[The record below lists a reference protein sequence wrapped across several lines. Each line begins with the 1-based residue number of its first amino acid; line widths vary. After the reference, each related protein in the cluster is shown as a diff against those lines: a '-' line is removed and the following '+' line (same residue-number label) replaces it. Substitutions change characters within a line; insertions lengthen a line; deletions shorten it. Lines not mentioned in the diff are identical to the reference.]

1 HHPQGGNPWNQHPQ
15 HPAAAISNYDDD
27 EDDHVPLSMMAGT
40 IGGQQQQHFDAS
52 LSYGHPQHHA
62 SQPQHQLLQQQ
73 QQQLL
78 QLQQQ
83 HSQNHGLLPYQQY
96 AANTNNHIHN
106 NQGYSYNNNTK
117 NINNNTAPPPVRL
130 TDPGVPQAMPPL
142 DYHQQLEMELEHQ
155 QRQFQQQFL
164 EQYHQM
170 QMQQQQQPHGSSA
183 QDWVDDGF
191 ADHIGVPASYN
202 HQPLMSGSGSG
213 FQNAPYN
220 PNLPHSHSAVVP
232 SPQPPNATGIESL
245 YHAHHFAQSQLR
257 AGSAASKPRTK
268 DRPWVNNN
276 NSDSSKKLPTNSASR
291 ASPDKAPAASS
302 SSFGSEGSEE
312 SSETS
317 SSDESAYNIDSDEE
331 KPKRPVQS
339 VPVSRAIST
348 KTAPKSLK
356 HLSPAS
362 RQQTV
367 SSSKEEFATHLSG
380 EKGKTAAGK
389 PVGNGKDHADDDS
402 SHNGDDDDDDLP
414 LSVISSN
421 SVNKD
426 AAAALAKVRRTKSA
440 MPATSPSPRSRYFGS
455 ITQKLSSMTHHGSL
469 KKANTTR
476 SKPRH
481 RDAESREKDSCP
493 QSLSTADLKTDPHR
507 SIVQHSGK
515 SADSD
520 DNGDN
525 DSDDDEDQP
534 LDQIKSD
541 LETGTKKSWT
551 RDSYE
556 TGSAY
561 SRHASSREQER
572 SIASGRSRHGL
583 RNVDDLDEE
592 DTDASKKSRVLSQR
606 QMKLLQTLKSGMA
619 KAKHRADAADR
630 YQQDSVGSER
640 SGASSVAQLDN
651 RSTSSLGSSRRSRA
665 QSQVSER
672 AASKQGSVC
681 KPEERDSDNMSHNR
695 LLHSR
700 QSFTSNHTASPPQHV
715 KSIAPKSRKEKSYLP
730 AGSSG
735 LPGLPIKSRAM
746 KARAAVQYIALADI
760 VENTERAQRKENTD
774 DESGVES
781 SSDHDIDGA
790 DKEKRLRRKLSR
802 KGGDNAELQGGSQ
815 HDDAQSFASRN
826 TASSSGGTLM
836 ELLRA
841 GPVEL
846 LTASTEH
853 SGSKAAI
860 EMLSPED
867 YGDIDQLLVD
877 LDGIMSGSLAARRRF
892 SLAVMRRSIAVD
904 NRLVEP
910 VDYFEPDYAAE
921 TATNGNPR
929 ESFIEFKPL
938 EIAGFDTGGASLLS
952 DGLGL
957 DNMLL
962 PTEDGKKDAA
972 IAGSHAAVPDISHR
986 DIGNHAD
993 DNDTQPLSELAP
1005 RSSFYGEFEAQMAA
1019 LDGRPDHI
1027 GSSSAAVMQPLET
1040 MMSQH
1045 AEQIQPRELTR
1056 AEKVNKALEKLA
1068 VLNVR
1073 KISIRIYVQDAQRY
1087 YTFSLT
1093 KYTTCELLIGDMRKS
1108 RIIDPDKDTWALFEL
1123 VDYFG
1128 IERPL
1133 NHFENLMG
1141 IVESWEPRSNN
1152 YLVLKGYSQQSLIS
1166 LGGGILPG
1174 DHAIQGML
1182 YYRIKKSKWQKG
1194 VFRLQ
1199 DHSVVLVKDSGRSKA
1214 KKEAHY
1220 LTLTNNDVYTPFEPL
1235 RGAPTRFVFGL
1246 KSEMP
1251 MQMFEKPDEDYV
1263 KWFAVHSL
1271 DGLREWLKVLR
1282 LSKNQIKFSQV
1293 LERRITETFAVKEGD
1308 DMGPSTKPLVDLSLD
1323 KHEDAE
1329 GAPRKTA
1336 GDMCAEMVS
1345 MVSKVATSS
1354 KYDPATLV
1362 KAVEQ
1367 KGVDVSDL
1375 SRVLSSGANGDQD
1388 GSNDNIQAQEAL
1400 FQPGSLLSKPKKSAI
1415 EAEAEKQ
1422 VDVELFAKGSLLSQP
1437 RGSKALEASRAMQN
1451 VMAHNGNVFAQGSL
1465 LQVAQQ
1471 TKQRPPHVGGAAN
1484 VLRSQFPLMHL
1495 DQSAPGGGAPGYPAH
1510 FSNNGPH
1517 PSALHASPYIH
1528 HDASVPEDQ
1537 HIFGGL
1543 LATASSGKRPAGEQ
1557 ALLPSNMYN
1566 NNAQSLHYR

>member
-1 HHPQGGNPWNQHPQ
+1 
-15 HPAAAISNYDDD
+15 
-27 EDDHVPLSMMAGT
+27 
-40 IGGQQQQHFDAS
+40 
-52 LSYGHPQHHA
+52 
-62 SQPQHQLLQQQ
+62 
-73 QQQLL
+73 
-78 QLQQQ
+78 
-83 HSQNHGLLPYQQY
+83 
-96 AANTNNHIHN
+96 
-106 NQGYSYNNNTK
+106 
-117 NINNNTAPPPVRL
+117 
-130 TDPGVPQAMPPL
+130 MPPL
-142 DYHQQLEMELEHQ
+142 DYQQQLEMELEHQ

-191 ADHIGVPASYN
+191 ADHIGVPANYN

-213 FQNAPYN
+213 FQDAPYN
-220 PNLPHSHSAVVP
+220 PNLPHSHLAVVP
-232 SPQPPNATGIESL
+232 SPQPSNATGIESL

-276 NSDSSKKLPTNSASR
+276 NSDSSKKPPTNSASR

-331 KPKRPVQS
+331 KPKPPVQS
-339 VPVSRAIST
+339 VPVSRAVST

-367 SSSKEEFATHLSG
+367 SSSKEETATHLSG
-380 EKGKTAAGK
+380 GEGKTAAGK
-389 PVGNGKDHADDDS
+389 PVGNGNDHADDDS
-402 SHNGDDDDDDLP
+402 SDNGDDDDDLP
-414 LSVISSN
+414 LSVVSSN

-493 QSLSTADLKTDPHR
+493 QSPSSTDLKTDLHK
-507 SIVQHSGK
+507 SIAQHSGK

-520 DNGDN
+520 GNGDN

-534 LDQIKSD
+534 LDQIKAD

-630 YQQDSVGSER
+630 YQQDSVGSEK
-640 SGASSVAQLDN
+640 SGASSVSQLDN

-672 AASKQGSVC
+672 VGSTQGSVC
-681 KPEERDSDNMSHNR
+681 KPEERDLDNMSHNR
-695 LLHSR
+695 PLHSR
-700 QSFTSNHTASPPQHV
+700 QSSTSNHTASPPQHV

-735 LPGLPIKSRAM
+735 LPGLPVKPRTM

-815 HDDAQSFASRN
+815 YDDAQSFASRN

-836 ELLRA
+836 ELLRT

-1027 GSSSAAVMQPLET
+1027 GGSSAAIMQPLET
-1040 MMSQH
+1040 MMGQH

-1152 YLVLKGYSQQSLIS
+1152 YLILKGHSQQSLIS

-1517 PSALHASPYIH
+1517 PSALQASPYIH

-1543 LATASSGKRPAGEQ
+1543 LATANSGKRPAGEQ